1 MADFAQGGR
10 KALFLDRD
18 GVINE
23 DKKYVHRIEDFV
35 LLPGVMDAV
44 RLAKERGYTIVVV
57 TNQSGVARG
66 YYGLEDVDVLHSHVR
81 RMFDQ
86 AGAAI
91 DAIYVCPHHPDGK
104 VAEFAFSCSCRKP
117 NPGMILNA
125 ARDLEI
131 ELKKSILVGDNGSDI
146 QAGVAAGVGRTC
158 LITTSH
164 SGGYVG
170 DVVADA
176 KCRSLNEYVRQY
188 CV

>member
-1 MADFAQGGR
+1 MADFPQGVR

-35 LLPGVMDAV
+35 LLPGVIDAV
-44 RLAKERGYTIVVV
+44 RLAKERGYAIAVI
-57 TNQSGVARG
+57 TNQAGVARG
-66 YYGLEDVDVLHSHVR
+66 YYGLEDVGVLHSHLCKV
-81 RMFDQ
+81 FNQ

-91 DAIYVCPHHPDGK
+91 DAIYFCPHHPAGK
-104 VAEFAFSCSCRKP
+104 VAEFARSCFCRKP
-117 NPGMILNA
+117 NPGMILKA

-131 ELKKSILVGDNGSDI
+131 DLKKSILVGDKVSDI

-158 LITTSH
+158 LITTSN
-164 SGGYVG
+164 SEGCAD
-170 DVVADA
+170 DVAADA
-176 KCRSLNEYVRQY
+176 NCTSLYEYVSQY